1 MPGYRGHLIGGVV
14 AFVVVHNLIK
24 IFDSQKSSGTTDV
37 AIGFALC
44 LLGSLFPDI
53 DIKSVGQRIFYS
65 FALILSIF
73 AILTHQN
80 SLLAVLCVITLF
92 PLVVSHRGV
101 IHRLWF
107 VVLVPLSVPLIVSYG
122 NASLFVPSF
131 ILYLYFLS
139 GAISHLILDYGFLR
153 FFRR

>member
-1 MPGYRGHLIGGVV
+1 MPGYRGHLVGGAV
-14 AFVVVHNLIK
+14 AFVVAHNVIK
-24 IFDSQKSSGTTDV
+24 IFSPQMSVGTTDIAV
-37 AIGFALC
+37 GLALC
-44 LLGSLFPDI
+44 LLGALFPDI

-73 AILTHQN
+73 AILTHQH
-80 SLLAVLCVITLF
+80 SLLAVLCVISLF

-122 NASLFVPSF
+122 NSSLFVPSF
-131 ILYLYFLS
+131 VLYLYFLF

>member
-1 MPGYRGHLIGGVV
+1 MPGYRGHLVGGAI
-14 AFVVVHNLIK
+14 AFVVACNVIK
-24 IFDSQKSSGTTDV
+24 TFYTKMSWSPMEVIVGLT
-37 AIGFALC
+37 LC
-44 LLGSLFPDI
+44 LLGALFPDI
-53 DIKSVGQRIFYS
+53 DIKSVGQRVFYS
-65 FALILSIF
+65 FALALSIF
-73 AILTHQN
+73 SILTNQH

-107 VVLVPLSVPLIVSYG
+107 VVFVPLLVPLIVSYG
-122 NASLFVPSF
+122 NPSLFAPSF
-131 ILYLYFLS
+131 VLYIYFLF